1 MRIGKDFILF
11 TKKESTMTCLLF
23 SQTFCETEGLT
34 EVIIPMPS
42 WSGSIRNPVMDDP
55 EKFATQLSII
65 CKYSPFKSEA
75 ELMKQFDAIYGER
88 GTLVVIYNLKLMLN
102 GEPELDIQTDEADIL
117 IAGEHEKVA

>member
-34 EVIIPMPS
+34 EVIVPIPS
-42 WSGSIRNPVMDDP
+42 WSSTTRNPVMDDP

-75 ELMKQFDAIYGER
+75 ELMKQFDVIYGKS
-88 GTLVVIYNLKLMLN
+88 GTLVVIYNLKLMLD
-102 GEPELDIQTDEADIL
+102 GKPELDIQTDEVDIL
-117 IAGEHEKVA
+117 IAGGLEK